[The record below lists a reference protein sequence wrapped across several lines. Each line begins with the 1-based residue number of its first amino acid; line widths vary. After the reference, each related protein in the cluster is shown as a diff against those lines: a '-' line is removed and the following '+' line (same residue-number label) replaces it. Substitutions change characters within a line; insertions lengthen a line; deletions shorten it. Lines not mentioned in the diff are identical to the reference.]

1 MKSFKLLFLVAFSA
15 IILTGCESQLLSPI
29 KDISDPPETNTQFA
43 QRALLELADTATER
57 GLIDLANAASGLA
70 EVLAIEDGTS
80 VQPTFSRLARLADV
94 VTGLERAF
102 VNSGC
107 EIELRNFAE
116 ASVNAVT
123 AYTIRDAADMEKALQ
138 NLAQEALNA
147 DPILAQLPTENIYI
161 PFAFTSFRGN
171 SPPYVLG
178 VILVQYDDTI
188 RPALETRAA
197 VVEFL
202 TLKGYK
208 VQVAGVI
215 SDVEAI
221 HLDAPVDPLL
231 FLDELIKISGIALVQ
246 PNFLYE
252 FQIAV
257 PPPPSVEIM
266 WRVTARY
273 NEAWCQGNFD
283 AIDSIL
289 IEESG
294 LDFFDY
300 AFVRNLATIYAEE
313 NPETAARIQTNR
325 PRHPLWAIA
334 VNFLDIYF
342 QNSEKTLDEV
352 VELFRQ
358 YVRAGQVR
366 VPYYY

>member
-1 MKSFKLLFLVAFSA
+1 MRFFTLLFLLPLTA
-15 IILTGCESQLLSPI
+15 IILTGCERQLISPVDPI
-29 KDISDPPETNTQFA
+29 DPPETDTQFA
-43 QRALLELADTATER
+43 QMALLSLANTATKVA
-57 GLIDLANAASGLA
+57 LVDLANAASEVA
-70 EVLAIEDGTS
+70 EALAIDDGTS

-94 VTGLERAF
+94 VTGLERGF

-116 ASVNAVT
+116 ASVNVVK

-147 DPILAQLPTENIYI
+147 DPILAQFPTENIYI

-171 SPPYVLG
+171 SPLYVLG

-215 SDVEAI
+215 SGVEAI
-221 HLDAPVDPLL
+221 YLDAPVDPLL
-231 FLDELIKISGIALVQ
+231 LLGELIKIPGVALVQ

-252 FQIAV
+252 YQLAV

-283 AIDSIL
+283 AIDGIL

-300 AFVRNLATIYAEE
+300 AFVGNLATIYAEE
-313 NPETAARIQTNR
+313 IPETAAHIQTNT
-325 PRHPLWAIA
+325 PRYPLWAIA

-342 QNSEKTLDEV
+342 QNSKKTLDEV

-358 YVRAGQVR
+358 YVRTGQVR
-366 VPYYY
+366 IPYYY